1 MYGVEWIPICYMAFV
16 SFTMGGGVDGDPW
29 YFVFGSRVVVVV
41 VVVIGGGQPPG
52 EEQPRRVLTRR
63 SRPRRSRRAPEDLL
77 TRPHH

>member
-41 VVVIGGGQPPG
+41 VIIVVIGGGQPPG
-52 EEQPRRVLTRR
+52 E
-63 SRPRRSRRAPEDLL
+63 
-77 TRPHH
+77 